1 MANYVVTS
9 GEPGKMGGSK
19 AKEDIINFLAKDNYI
34 SFMIN
39 PYQTNKFSRIWYTHF
54 RLKKFFSNDEINNV
68 ILQHPIPSPYI
79 VDNFVKQ
86 LEKKGKT
93 KLIIWIHDVQSLQR
107 NGDRKK
113 QEWEIK
119 LFNKADVLIVHNKK
133 MQAWLREKKVLTPM
147 IVLGIFDYDNPVPIQ
162 ENVPYE
168 KTICFAGALFKST
181 FLSKLKVKHRLYTF
195 GPDMPKVHS
204 ENIIYSGQFTPEE
217 LPSHLTQNF
226 GLIWDGPEIQTCA
239 GTFGH
244 YQLYNNPHKASLY
257 ISTGIPVIIWSKA
270 ALADFVLENKIGV
283 VVDSLEE
290 LDDLLDNLS
299 EEDYQVLKN
308 NVVRLAEKLRSGYF
322 TKNVIKQLAEI

>member
-1 MANYVVTS
+1 MTNFIVTS
-9 GEPGKMGGSK
+9 SEPGKMGGSK
-19 AKEDIINFLAKDNYI
+19 AKEDIVDFFEQNNYSSFRVNPYHASKLAKL
-34 SFMIN
+34 
-39 PYQTNKFSRIWYTHF
+39 WYTHTYLM
-54 RLKKFFSNDEINNV
+54 RFFKNKEIENV
-68 ILQHPIPSPYI
+68 VIQYPIPSPYMI
-79 VDNFVKQ
+79 NNFVNGVKKQ
-86 LEKKGKT
+86 DGA
-93 KLIIWIHDVQSLQR
+93 KLIFWIHDIQSLQR
-107 NGDRKK
+107 YQGQKK
-113 QEWEIK
+113 KKWEID
-119 LFNKADVLIVHNKK
+119 LFNMADVLVVHNEK
-133 MQAWLREKKVLTPM
+133 MQTWLEENGVHAPM

-181 FLSKLKVKHRLYTF
+181 FLSKLKMKHQLYTF
-195 GPDMPKVHS
+195 GPDMPKEHS
-204 ENIIYSGQFTPEE
+204 NNIIYSGQFTPEE

-244 YQLYNNPHKASLY
+244 YQLFNNPHKASLY

-299 EEDYQVLKN
+299 EEDYLVLKN
-308 NVVRLAEKLRSGYF
+308 NVVKLAEKLRSGYF